1 MSRRPRVRLA
11 TDERRSQLVALGRS
25 LFLHRPYDSISIDDI
40 AEAAGVSKGL
50 LYHYF
55 DSKRRF
61 YVETVRDA
69 FREMAE
75 VTEPDVRLP
84 QKERLNASLDAYL
97 AYIERSGGAY
107 ETLLSSGVG
116 TDPEVREII
125 EAQRQLVMNRI
136 LAGLGLPEASPALR
150 MAIRSWIGFIDA
162 ACLDW
167 VHHRDVDRATIR
179 ALLSSSLE
187 SAIATAAQVDP
198 SIEAAPPAPRAVAT
212 TDPSRAALAQLD

>member
-1 MSRRPRVRLA
+1 MRVRLA

-25 LFLHRPYDSISIDDI
+25 LFLNRPYDAISIDDI

-75 VTEPDVRLP
+75 VTEPDLALSP
-84 QKERLNASLDAYL
+84 EERLDASLDAYL
-97 AYIERSGGAY
+97 AYVERAGGGY
-107 ETLLSSGVG
+107 ETLLTSGIG
-116 TDPEVREII
+116 TDPEVRDII
-125 EAQRQLVMNRI
+125 ERQRQLVMDRVV
-136 LAGLGLPEASPALR
+136 ASLGLPGASPALR

-167 VHHRDVDRATIR
+167 VRHRDVERSAVR
-179 ALLSSSLE
+179 ALLASSLH
-187 SAIATAAQVDP
+187 SALQTAAQVDP
-198 SIEAAPPAPRAVAT
+198 SI
-212 TDPSRAALAQLD
+212 DRAAQEASATQIHDVSVALD